1 MKAPLAPVLSRW
13 EREIRDSHWGTVCGI
28 PSQFVMITL
37 TRLNG
42 KPMVVNAELI
52 RSVEENPDTTITLIN
67 GDHVIVRETMSEV
80 VKRAI
85 EYGRHLRR
93 MVPPS

>member
-1 MKAPLAPVLSRW
+1 
-13 EREIRDSHWGTVCGI
+13 
-28 PSQFVMITL
+28 MITV

-67 GDHVIVRETMSEV
+67 GDHVIVKEKMSEV
-80 VKRAI
+80 VDKAI
-85 EYGRHLRR
+85 DYGRHLRKL
-93 MVPPS
+93 MPPD

>member
-1 MKAPLAPVLSRW
+1 
-13 EREIRDSHWGTVCGI
+13 
-28 PSQFVMITL
+28 MITV

-67 GDHVIVRETMSEV
+67 GDHVIITESMAEV
-80 VKRAI
+80 VEKAI
-85 EYGRHLRR
+85 DYGRHLRR

>member
-1 MKAPLAPVLSRW
+1 
-13 EREIRDSHWGTVCGI
+13 
-28 PSQFVMITL
+28 MITV

-67 GDHVIVRETMSEV
+67 GDHLIVKERMQQIVE
-80 VKRAI
+80 KAI
-85 EYGRHLRR
+85 DYGRHLRR
-93 MVPPS
+93 LVPPT